1 MKITMK
7 RNKKDYSENKIN
19 VYQICLV
26 ALAVGINIVGGQI
39 ALFMKLPVYLD
50 SIGTILTGAV
60 LGPWFGMLP
69 NLISGI
75 FMGMTV
81 DIYSLYFAPVG
92 MITGIMSGLVFRK
105 LSVKK
110 VKVLFAAVL
119 DHCTGNDCKF
129 CDQCSIIW
137 RCDLIRIFDSGPASF
152 QNTAWTDRKYLCSTV
167 SDGLSG
173 QMHFCI
179 CGKCIC
185 DDARWRIATETD
197 GECA

>member
-1 MKITMK
+1 
-7 RNKKDYSENKIN
+7 
-19 VYQICLV
+19 
-26 ALAVGINIVGGQI
+26 
-39 ALFMKLPVYLD
+39 
-50 SIGTILTGAV
+50 
-60 LGPWFGMLP
+60 
-69 NLISGI
+69 
-75 FMGMTV
+75 
-81 DIYSLYFAPVG
+81 

-119 DHCTGNDCKF
+119 ITVPGNDCKF

-137 RCDLIRIFDSGPASF
+137 RCDLIRIFNSGPASF